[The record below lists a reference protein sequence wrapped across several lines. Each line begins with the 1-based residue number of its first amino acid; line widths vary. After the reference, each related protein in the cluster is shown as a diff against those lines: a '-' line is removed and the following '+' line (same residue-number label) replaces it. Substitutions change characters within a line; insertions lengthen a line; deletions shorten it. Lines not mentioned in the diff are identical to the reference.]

1 MNNLTALLPVA
12 DQTVGEELKK
22 TVNARQLHKWL
33 GVGKDFSTWINNR
46 IHQYGFEEDKDFVV
60 VEGLSSPNLANSKS
74 GRSGF
79 PPDSA
84 KTCKRGSG
92 EYSPDLGKT
101 SKGGRPS
108 IEYHLATG
116 MAKELS
122 MVENNEKGREARR
135 YFIQVEEA
143 ARRAAFKHSYDEVL
157 TSALHFRELS
167 RTQEKIIAAVI
178 PSNLHLYGTVDDDGK
193 PYTGLRRGSVTK
205 ALHRLKDAAAFNL
218 HISQL
223 EFQLACTEATA

>member
-33 GVGKDFSTWINNR
+33 GVGKDFSNWIKDR
-46 IHQYGFEEDKDFVV
+46 IEKFEFEEHEDFVV
-60 VEGLSSPNLANSKS
+60 VEELSSPNLASSKS
-74 GRSGF
+74 
-79 PPDSA
+79 
-84 KTCKRGSG
+84 
-92 EYSPDLGKT
+92 
-101 SKGGRPS
+101 RPQRT

-122 MVENNEKGREARR
+122 MIENNEKGRKARR